1 MKASHIMCT
10 LKISTNSCFTRQII
24 KIKTIAK
31 VVYSVLVVK
40 MFGTFSQM
48 FWTSQRSFF
57 EHERRIICEIRKLK
71 QNNWI

>member
-1 MKASHIMCT
+1 MKASQIMCT
-10 LKISTNSCFTRQII
+10 SKILTNSCFTKQIMKI
-24 KIKTIAK
+24 KIIAK

-40 MFGTFSQM
+40 MFGTFSEM

-57 EHERRIICEIRKLK
+57 EHERRIICKIRKLK